1 LASLAGVRRASYAF
15 RHLNGSEDESRM
27 PKGYVIAHAT
37 VTDAEKWGQYVA
49 KSKIALD
56 MYEGKPIVRGG
67 KCEIVEG
74 HGVARNVVLEFP
86 SFEHAIGYARSPEYA
101 EAKALRQ
108 GAGTIDITVVEG
120 V

>member
-1 LASLAGVRRASYAF
+1 
-15 RHLNGSEDESRM
+15 M

-37 VTDAEKWGQYVA
+37 VTDAEKWGLYVA

-56 MYEGKPIVRGG
+56 KYEGKPIVRGG

>member
-1 LASLAGVRRASYAF
+1 
-15 RHLNGSEDESRM
+15 M

-37 VTDAEKWGQYVA
+37 VTNPEKWAEYVA

-56 MYEGKPIVRGG
+56 KYEGKPIVRGG
-67 KCEIVEG
+67 RSEIVEG
-74 HGVARNVVLEFP
+74 KGTARNVVLEFP
-86 SFEHAIGYARSPEYA
+86 SYDHAIGYAKSSEYA
-101 EAKALRQ
+101 VAKALRQ